1 MNKFNW
7 RAMLGIM
14 MLVAGGLALLSSLN
28 LIQLEGSVWTI
39 IIAAAFAVGGT
50 AFLYV
55 LVSDKSNWWAA
66 IPGCTLVG
74 LGLLIGLEMIPGMP
88 GTLPVFL
95 FLGSI
100 GLSFFIIY
108 MLNRSFWWAVIPGG
122 AMVSVALLVGLG
134 DWLDEAAVGIFFLG
148 LAGTFAL
155 LTLPSITGSKMS
167 WPWIPAGILG
177 IMGIA
182 FIGFSS
188 TVPEYIFPALMII
201 AGAFLVI
208 WTARKR
214 SENQ

>member
-28 LIQLEGSVWTI
+28 LIELEGSVWSI
-39 IIAAAFAVGGT
+39 IIAVAFATGGAAFL
-50 AFLYV
+50 FV
-55 LVSDKSNWWAA
+55 LISDKSNWWAA

-88 GTLPVFL
+88 DVFPVFL

-100 GLSFFIIY
+100 GLSFFIIF
-108 MLNRSFWWAVIPGG
+108 MLNRSFWWAIIPGG

-134 DWLDEAAVGIFFLG
+134 DLLDEAAVGIFFLG

-155 LTLPSITGSKMS
+155 LTLRSVNETKMT

-177 IMGIA
+177 VMGIA
-182 FIGFSS
+182 FVGFST
-188 TVPEYIFPALMII
+188 TVPEFIFPALMII
-201 AGAFLVI
+201 AGAVLVI
-208 WTARKR
+208 WTARRKT
-214 SENQ
+214 EV